1 MVPSAI
7 VKEAK
12 RRGLDVI
19 GVCDHNSAE
28 NVAAVVRAG
37 EREALPVIA
46 GMEIT
51 SREEVH
57 VLGFFGDEGQ
67 LMRVQ
72 DLVYEK
78 LAGKNDPEVFGPQV
92 VVDEFDNV
100 LGSADQLLI
109 GATSLSLEETVDAIH
124 DSGGL
129 AIAAH
134 IERERFGLIGQLGFM
149 PEGLPLDAVE
159 VSPRST
165 SSGWNDLPVVSFSDA
180 HLLNDIGKSSTCFL
194 AEEGAFDEIAKA
206 LKNEEGRLSL
216 HVLDIVQNSIAASAK
231 RIEILVAEDTERD
244 ILSIEISDDGNGMDA
259 EALERA
265 RDPFYTTKT
274 TRRVGLGVPLLAQ
287 AARECDG
294 KFQITSEPGSGTT
307 IKASFRRS
315 HPDRNQIRTQ
325 DRRFGLPV

>member
-1 MVPSAI
+1 MRQLRADLHLHTCLSPCGKLEMVPSAI

-19 GVCDHNSAE
+19 GICDHNSAE

-72 DLVYEK
+72 DLVYEN
-78 LAGKNDPEVFGPQV
+78 LAGKNDPELFGPQV
-92 VVDEFDNV
+92 IVDEFDNV

-134 IERERFGLIGQLGFM
+134 IDRERFGLIGQLGFI

-159 VSPRST
+159 VSTRST

-194 AEEGAFDEIAKA
+194 AKRGAFDEIAKA
-206 LKNEEGRLSL
+206 LKNEEGRR
-216 HVLDIVQNSIAASAK
+216 IVN
-231 RIEILVAEDTERD
+231 R
-244 ILSIEISDDGNGMDA
+244 
-259 EALERA
+259 
-265 RDPFYTTKT
+265 
-274 TRRVGLGVPLLAQ
+274 
-287 AARECDG
+287 
-294 KFQITSEPGSGTT
+294 
-307 IKASFRRS
+307 
-315 HPDRNQIRTQ
+315 
-325 DRRFGLPV
+325 